1 MLANASTEFHSYHA
15 EWFMWALL
23 PAILLAYAFQEWWH
37 VRKDH
42 VIGLKEAT
50 KWSIFYIACAQ
61 IFSVLVLA
69 DLGPQAFGEFQAAYW
84 IEKALSLDN
93 LVVIGLIFT
102 SFEVPKNIER
112 RMLDYGIIGALVM
125 RMAFIFGGLALI
137 HRFEW
142 ITVIFGAILARAAYK
157 VIKEALFA
165 DEGEEADMRDTRS
178 WRFIDKHLP
187 ISSSYDGHKLL
198 TVENGKR
205 VGTMML
211 AVIVMIEMTDLIF
224 AVDSVP
230 AVMSVSP
237 DRFVA
242 YSSNIFAILGLRALF
257 FLYDNIKDRFWAL
270 NYGVGLVLGW
280 IAFKML
286 AAPFGVHINVGISL
300 FVLGVLLFGSVIVSL
315 AFKRHNHDEHNEP
328 QDPQIPNLQT
338 DVPPSLVK

>member
-1 MLANASTEFHSYHA
+1 MLAEISNVYHSYDVPV
-15 EWFMWALL
+15 WLWATL
-23 PAILLAYAFQEWWH
+23 PAVLVAYAVQEWWH

-50 KWSIFYIACAQ
+50 RWSVFYIACAQ
-61 IFSVLVLA
+61 VYSLIVLA
-69 DLGPQAFGEFQAAYW
+69 TLGSQAFGEYQAAYW

-125 RMAFIFGGLALI
+125 RMVFIFAGLELI

-142 ITVIFGAILARAAYK
+142 ITIIFGLILARASYK
-157 VIKEALFA
+157 VLSEAFA
-165 DEGEEADMRDTRS
+165 SGEDGEEEDMRDTRS
-178 WRFIDKHLP
+178 WRFIEKHLR
-187 ISSSYDGHKLL
+187 ISDNYDGHKLF
-198 TVENGKR
+198 TVENGKKMA
-205 VGTMML
+205 TMML

-257 FLYDNIKDRFWAL
+257 FLYENIKDRFWAL
-270 NYGVGLVLGW
+270 NYGVGAVLGW

-286 AAPFGVHINVGISL
+286 AAPLGLHISVGISL
-300 FVLGVLLFGSVIVSL
+300 AVLAVFLAGSVVVSL
-315 AFKRHNHDEHNEP
+315 AFKRN
-328 QDPQIPNLQT
+328 
-338 DVPPSLVK
+338 